1 MCRAARAASHRCLR
15 RRDAPVD
22 ACIVDLYERR
32 VDLVLGAEL
41 IDCAAAL
48 GERVVVVD
56 YDVRAGRKLV
66 VRVYLMCQVGG
77 RDEERMPSCR

>member
-1 MCRAARAASHRCLR
+1 M
-15 RRDAPVD
+15 
-22 ACIVDLYERR
+22 YERR

-56 YDVRAGRKLV
+56 YDVRAGGELV

-77 RDEERMPSCR
+77 EGANEERMPSCAADR